1 MKQGLTMLVLRTAL
15 SAMTCCCIAGLAF
28 GDCRPRLLG
37 ETPAAFLQIL
47 AKRLR
52 PVGVVDIDRIGHV
65 GTADHYLF
73 LGADMTMFLTD
84 REGMLS
90 EISLVLSTPA
100 SEAESEKQIIAAGFA
115 LAHLAET
122 AERPVA
128 DQLRR
133 SVLSH
138 KENGHWVE
146 REGDAVAVFTRTGD
160 GLVVKFGKL
169 DCG

>member
-1 MKQGLTMLVLRTAL
+1 MQGLTMSVRAAL
-15 SAMTCCCIAGLAF
+15 SVIICCYSAGFAF

-52 PVGVVDIDRIGHV
+52 PVGVVEIDRIGHV
-65 GTADHYLF
+65 GGIGDHYLI
-73 LGADMTMFLTD
+73 LGAKMTMFLTD

-90 EISLVLSTPA
+90 EIGLVLSTPA

-128 DQLRR
+128 DRLRR
-133 SVLSH
+133 SALSH

-160 GLVVKFGKL
+160 GLVVKFGKP